1 MFQGAKI
8 DIICQFPNLSISK
21 LMAKW
26 ALHSIHYSENF
37 PIHLKTPY
45 SFLSNSIHWL
55 LFPNFQPVDNSVNN
69 LLILIDNYFFVNNKF
84 IRTFAS
90 SNND

>member
-8 DIICQFPNLSISK
+8 DIICQIANLSISK

-37 PIHLKTPY
+37 PIRLKTPY

-55 LFPNFQPVDNSVNN
+55 LFPNVQPVDNSVNN
-69 LLILIDNYFFVNNKF
+69 LLILIDNYFIAVLHFLH
-84 IRTFAS
+84 TFALAKQ
-90 SNND
+90 